1 MSRFVFFALLSS
13 FLLSCSSPEKRTK
26 YSDKN
31 MRIFLYPNTLKSDD
45 YVRLQSALI
54 KADVWSVL
62 DRKDGYA
69 ATLREQERQ
78 HRHKSDRFSDEE
90 KFAHWARLRGAG
102 AVIVG
107 HIQCTYS
114 KSIWS
119 SKPINKCYQ
128 ALNIVDTNTGEIVVG
143 VDGHSASPMGERPD
157 WEEVVDKLINIY
169 PKHFSEEKISERLNR
184 YKLESKEEAQRQK
197 ERQQ

>member
-1 MSRFVFFALLSS
+1 MKYIIF
-13 FLLSCSSPEKRTK
+13 FLLLVSCSFPEKRTK
-26 YSDKN
+26 FSDKN
-31 MRIFLYPNTLKSDD
+31 MRIFLYPRTLKSDD

-54 KADVWSVL
+54 KADVWSIL

-69 ATLREQERQ
+69 ATLNEQERL
-78 HRHKSDRFSDEE
+78 HRHKADRFSDEE
-90 KFAHWARLRGAG
+90 KFAHWAKLHGAG

-107 HIQCTYS
+107 NIQCTYS
-114 KSIWS
+114 QSIWR

-143 VDGHSASPMGERPD
+143 VDGNNTSPIGERPD
-157 WEEVVDKLINIY
+157 WEEVVQKLIDIY
-169 PKHFSEEKISERLNR
+169 PKHFTEEKISERLHR

-197 ERQQ
+197 ERGINE